1 MDIRVVPNHVGA
13 SDSIH
18 IVVCEQNEREEEM
31 KAFGIACAALLG
43 VIFLSGAIWIIAD
56 GKKGKK

>member
-1 MDIRVVPNHVGA
+1 MDIRVVPNLVGA
-13 SDSIH
+13 WDPIH
-18 IVVCEQNEREEEM
+18 IVVCEQKEREEEM

>member
-1 MDIRVVPNHVGA
+1 MDIRVVPDNVGA
-13 SDSIH
+13 KRSIH
-18 IVVCEQNEREEEM
+18 IVVCEQKERKEKM
-31 KAFGIACAALLG
+31 KALVIACAALLG

>member
-1 MDIRVVPNHVGA
+1 MVPDNVGA
-13 SDSIH
+13 RNPIH

>member
-1 MDIRVVPNHVGA
+1 MVPDIVGA
-13 SDSIH
+13 RNPIH

-31 KAFGIACAALLG
+31 KALGIGIACAALLG

>member
-1 MDIRVVPNHVGA
+1 MVPNHVGA
-13 SDSIH
+13 SHSIH
-18 IVVCEQNEREEEM
+18 IVVCGQNEREEEM